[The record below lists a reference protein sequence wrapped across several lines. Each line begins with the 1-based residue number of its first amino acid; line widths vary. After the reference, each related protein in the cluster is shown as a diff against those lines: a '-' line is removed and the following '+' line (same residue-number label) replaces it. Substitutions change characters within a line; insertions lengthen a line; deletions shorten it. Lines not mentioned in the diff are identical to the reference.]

1 MQRQL
6 ATFQSRYLREVGVLY
21 AELDEWKARTSELRA
36 KHYPSDVAAQ
46 SAEQARE
53 QAHQTYQ
60 GAHGEAANVREVA
73 PSPELKS
80 LFRELAKRIHPDLA
94 KNAED
99 RDHRTRL
106 MVEANRAY
114 GAGDA
119 EELRRI
125 LDHYHGDRD
134 SDVGEGVGAELIR
147 IIRQTSQMRQRLARI
162 DYELSMLRQS
172 ELAASIRKRIELA
185 EWEYKTLSKQVGRL

>member
-1 MQRQL
+1 
-6 ATFQSRYLREVGVLY
+6 
-21 AELDEWKARTSELRA
+21 
-36 KHYPSDVAAQ
+36 
-46 SAEQARE
+46 
-53 QAHQTYQ
+53 
-60 GAHGEAANVREVA
+60 
-73 PSPELKS
+73 
-80 LFRELAKRIHPDLA
+80 LAKRIHPDLA